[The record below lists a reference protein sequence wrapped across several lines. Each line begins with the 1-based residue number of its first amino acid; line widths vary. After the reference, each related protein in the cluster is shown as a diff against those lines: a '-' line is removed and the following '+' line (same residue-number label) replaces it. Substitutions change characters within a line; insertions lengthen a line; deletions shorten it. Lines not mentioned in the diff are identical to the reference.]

1 MRVAFICLHTSPA
14 ERAGTADAGGM
25 NVLIRALARALR
37 EKGVAV
43 EFFTRRSSPTTPDT
57 EVLDDGAVIHQ
68 VTAGPATPL
77 PKGEI
82 DQYIDEFRANLGSLD
97 GFDVVHSH
105 HWMSGVAALPLAR
118 AAGIPHLMTFHSV
131 AAHPNSS
138 LRDGEPPESPARLA
152 GEVTCATESDL
163 VVAVSRHE
171 AAVVIGRCQADPE
184 RVVVVR
190 PGVDLELFHPEA
202 LSPRA
207 ASLRSSPT
215 AHGADPRPV
224 VPETA
229 EGATPDG
236 VRPGYVLFAARLQPL
251 KAPDLAIAAVA
262 GLPEDERPD
271 LVLIGQAPQ
280 DLADYEAELH
290 RLAETT
296 GTRVAFLP
304 GQGREE
310 LARWLR
316 HASVVLVPSYSET
329 FGLLALEASAS
340 GVPVLAAAAGG
351 LTEAI
356 CNTHTG
362 LLVPTHDPADWSEAL
377 GSLLRDPERRAEMG
391 RTGRRRAEE
400 MTWARAAEQTL
411 AAYRRAVAAGRV
423 VAFLHAHPDDET
435 LASGALIAHLADE
448 GIEVAVLTATR
459 GEMGGVVPGP
469 LSALEGTPELE
480 IRREAELAGA
490 LAELGVRRHAYLGS
504 APARAP
510 QIAAPGPREAGSPLA
525 DPHPAPGVVEPR
537 RYRDSGMR
545 WITPTVAGPA
555 EDSAPD
561 AFCTADAAE
570 AVADTVAFLRATGA
584 SLVVSYDA
592 DGGYGHPDHVRMHEV
607 AKAAAAELG
616 LPFQALTAH
625 RDLATRWY
633 DLEHYLPRVAAALR
647 HHRTQ
652 LTVHADGA
660 TITHSGGQT
669 EPILTSTGLI

>member
-1 MRVAFICLHTSPA
+1 MRVAFICLHTSPG

-25 NVLIRALARALR
+25 NVLIRALGRALR
-37 EKGVAV
+37 AKGVDV
-43 EFFTRRSSPTTPDT
+43 EFFTRRSSPSLPDS
-57 EVLDDGAVIHQ
+57 EVLDDGTLIHY
-68 VTAGPATPL
+68 VSAGPATPL

-82 DQYIDEFRANLGSLD
+82 DQHIDEFRAGLGSLD

-152 GEVTCATESDL
+152 GEITCATESDL
-163 VVAVSRHE
+163 VITVSRHE

-184 RVVVVR
+184 RVLVVR
-190 PGVDLELFHPEA
+190 PGVDIELFRPAAPGEA
-202 LSPRA
+202 WA
-207 ASLRSSPT
+207 
-215 AHGADPRPV
+215 
-224 VPETA
+224 
-229 EGATPDG
+229 PDG

-262 GLPEDERPD
+262 GLPEGGRPD
-271 LVLIGQAPQ
+271 LVLVGQAPA
-280 DLADYEAELH
+280 DLAGYEADLH
-290 RLAETT
+290 SLAASK

-304 GQGREE
+304 GQDREG
-310 LARWLR
+310 LARLLR

-329 FGLLALEASAS
+329 FGLIALEASAS

-362 LLVPTHDPADWSEAL
+362 LLVPTHEPSDWSEAL
-377 GSLLRDPERRAEMG
+377 GSLLGDPGRRAEMG
-391 RTGRRRAEE
+391 VTGRRRAEE

-411 AAYRRAVAAGRV
+411 AAYRKAVAAGRV
-423 VAFLHAHPDDET
+423 IAVLHAHPDDET
-435 LASGALIAHLADE
+435 LASGALIAHWTDE
-448 GIEVAVLTATR
+448 GIEVTVLTATR

-490 LAELGVRRHAYLGS
+490 LAELGVRRHAYLGA
-504 APARAP
+504 APARA
-510 QIAAPGPREAGSPLA
+510 GG
-525 DPHPAPGVVEPR
+525 EPR
-537 RYRDSGMR
+537 RYRDSGMA
-545 WITPTVAGPA
+545 WVTPTVAGPA

-561 AFCTADAAE
+561 AFCKADVAE

-584 SLVVSYDA
+584 SLVVSYDD

-607 AKAAAAELG
+607 AKAAAEELG
-616 LPFQALTAH
+616 LPFAALTAH
-625 RDLATRWY
+625 RELATRWY
-633 DLEHYLPRVAAALR
+633 DLEDSLPRVAAALR

-652 LTVHADGA
+652 LTVHDDGA

-669 EPILTSTGLI
+669 EPILTSTGLITAG

>member
-25 NVLIRALARALR
+25 NVLIRALGRALR
-37 EKGVAV
+37 AKGIDV
-43 EFFTRRSSPTTPDT
+43 EFFTRRSSPSLPDT
-57 EVLDDGAVIHQ
+57 EVLDDGTLIHYLS
-68 VTAGPATPL
+68 AGPATPL

-82 DQYIDEFRANLGSLD
+82 DQYIDEFRASLGSLD

-163 VVAVSRHE
+163 VITVSRCE

-190 PGVDLELFHPEA
+190 PGVDVELFHP
-202 LSPRA
+202 
-207 ASLRSSPT
+207 
-215 AHGADPRPV
+215 ADPG
-224 VPETA
+224 
-229 EGATPDG
+229 EGWAPDG

-271 LVLIGQAPQ
+271 LVLVGQAPA
-280 DLADYEAELH
+280 DLADYEAELR
-290 RLAETT
+290 RLAEST

-304 GQGREE
+304 GQDREG
-310 LARWLR
+310 LAQLLR

-329 FGLLALEASAS
+329 FGLIALEASAS
-340 GVPVLAAAAGG
+340 GAPVLAAAAGG

-377 GSLLRDPERRAEMG
+377 LSLLRDPERRAEMG

-400 MTWARAAEQTL
+400 MTWARAADQTL
-411 AAYRRAVAAGRV
+411 AAYRRAVAAGKV
-423 VAFLHAHPDDET
+423 IAVLHAHPDDET
-435 LASGALIAHLADE
+435 LASGALIAHLTDE
-448 GIEVAVLTATR
+448 GFEVAVLTATR

-490 LAELGVRRHAYLGS
+490 LAELGVRRHAYLGA
-504 APARAP
+504 APARA
-510 QIAAPGPREAGSPLA
+510 GG
-525 DPHPAPGVVEPR
+525 DPR
-537 RYRDSGMR
+537 RYRDSGMS
-545 WITPTVAGPA
+545 WVTPTVAGPA

-561 AFCTADAAE
+561 AFCKADPAE

-607 AKAAAAELG
+607 AAAAAAELG

-625 RDLATRWY
+625 RELATRWY
-633 DLEHYLPRVAAALR
+633 DLEGYLPRVAAALR

-652 LTVHADGA
+652 LTVHDDGA

-669 EPILTSTGLI
+669 EPILTSTGLISAP

>member
-1 MRVAFICLHTSPA
+1 MRVAFVCLHTSPA

-37 EKGVAV
+37 ERGVAV
-43 EFFTRRSSPTTPDT
+43 EFFTRRSSPTTPGT
-57 EVLDDGAVIHQ
+57 EVLDDGTLIHQ

-152 GEVTCATESDL
+152 GEITCATESDL

-190 PGVDLELFHPEA
+190 PGVDLELFHP
-202 LSPRA
+202 A
-207 ASLRSSPT
+207 APSAA
-215 AHGADPRPV
+215 AHETI
-224 VPETA
+224 PE
-229 EGATPDG
+229 G

-271 LVLIGQAPQ
+271 LVLVGQAPA

-290 RLAETT
+290 RLADST

-304 GQGREE
+304 GQDREG
-310 LARWLR
+310 LARLLR

-329 FGLLALEASAS
+329 FGLIALEASAS

-362 LLVPTHDPADWSEAL
+362 LLVPTHEPADWSEAL

-469 LSALEGTPELE
+469 LSALAGTPELE

-490 LAELGVRRHAYLGS
+490 LAELGVRRHAYLGA
-504 APARAP
+504 APARA
-510 QIAAPGPREAGSPLA
+510 GG
-525 DPHPAPGVVEPR
+525 EPR

-545 WITPTVAGPA
+545 WVTPTVAGPA

-561 AFCTADAAE
+561 AFCTADVAE
-570 AVADTVAFLRATGA
+570 AIGDAVAFLRATGA
-584 SLVVSYDA
+584 SLVVSYDD

-616 LPFQALTAH
+616 LPFAALTAH

-633 DLEHYLPRVAAALR
+633 DLEDYLPRVAAALR

-652 LTVHADGA
+652 LTVHADGG

-669 EPILTSTGLI
+669 EPILTSTGLISAP

>member
-1 MRVAFICLHTSPA
+1 MRVAFVCLHTSPA

-57 EVLDDGAVIHQ
+57 EVLDDGTVIHQ

-82 DQYIDEFRANLGSLD
+82 DQYIDEFRANLGSLA

-163 VVAVSRHE
+163 VIAVSRHE
-171 AAVVIGRCQADPE
+171 AAVVIGRCQAAPE
-184 RVVVVR
+184 RVVVVH
-190 PGVDLELFHPEA
+190 PGVNTELFHPAEDGG
-202 LSPRA
+202 LST
-207 ASLRSSPT
+207 RSAQGPT
-215 AHGADPRPV
+215 
-224 VPETA
+224 PEPPG
-229 EGATPDG
+229 GATVPDGG

-280 DLADYEAELH
+280 DLAGYEAELH
-290 RLAETT
+290 RLAEST

-310 LARWLR
+310 LSRWLR

-362 LLVPTHDPADWSEAL
+362 LLVPTHEPADWSDAL
-377 GSLLRDPERRAEMG
+377 GSLLRDPERRAAMG
-391 RTGRRRAEE
+391 RTGRQRAEG

-435 LASGALIAHLADE
+435 LSSGALIAHLADE
-448 GIEVAVLTATR
+448 GFEVAVLTATR

-469 LSALEGTPELE
+469 LSALAGTPELE
-480 IRREAELAGA
+480 IRREAELVGA
-490 LAELGVRRHAYLGS
+490 LAELGVRRHAYLGA
-504 APARAP
+504 APARA
-510 QIAAPGPREAGSPLA
+510 GG
-525 DPHPAPGVVEPR
+525 EPR

-545 WITPTVAGPA
+545 WVTPTVAGPA

-561 AFCTADAAE
+561 ALCKADAAE
-570 AVADTVAFLRATGA
+570 AVADAVAFLRATGA

-607 AKAAAAELG
+607 ARRASAELG

-633 DLEHYLPRVAAALR
+633 DLEDYLPRVAAALR

-669 EPILTSTGLI
+669 EPILTSTGLISAP

>member
-1 MRVAFICLHTSPA
+1 MVMVNEPS
-14 ERAGTADAGGM
+14 
-25 NVLIRALARALR
+25 
-37 EKGVAV
+37 
-43 EFFTRRSSPTTPDT
+43 
-57 EVLDDGAVIHQ
+57 
-68 VTAGPATPL
+68 GPATPL

-152 GEVTCATESDL
+152 GEITCATESDL

-190 PGVDLELFHPEA
+190 PGVDLELFHP
-202 LSPRA
+202 A
-207 ASLRSSPT
+207 APSAA
-215 AHGADPRPV
+215 AHETI
-224 VPETA
+224 PE
-229 EGATPDG
+229 G

-271 LVLIGQAPQ
+271 LVLVGQAPA

-290 RLAETT
+290 RLADST

-304 GQGREE
+304 GQDREG
-310 LARWLR
+310 LARLLR

-329 FGLLALEASAS
+329 FGLIALEASAS

-362 LLVPTHDPADWSEAL
+362 LLVPTHEPADWSEAL

-423 VAFLHAHPDDET
+423 VAFLHAHPDDESSQSAATMARYVAEGAQVT
-435 LASGALIAHLADE
+435 LVTCTLGELGEILVPDWAHFTPGELGGHRQGEIA
-448 GIEVAVLTATR
+448 V
-459 GEMGGVVPGP
+459 
-469 LSALEGTPELE
+469 
-480 IRREAELAGA
+480 A
-490 LAELGVRRHAYLGS
+490 LAEIGVTDHVYLG
-504 APARAP
+504 
-510 QIAAPGPREAGSPLA
+510 GAG
-525 DPHPAPGVVEPR
+525 
-537 RYRDSGMR
+537 RYHDSGMAR
-545 WITPTVAGPA
+545 DEKGAVV
-555 EDSAPD
+555 APD
-561 AFCTADAAE
+561 DMPDNAFWRADLLEAA
-570 AVADTVAFLRATGA
+570 DH
-584 SLVVSYDA
+584 LVEVIRSRRPQVLVTYDPF
-592 DGGYGHPDHVRMHEV
+592 GNYGHPDHVQAHRV
-607 AKAAAAELG
+607 AMYATVLAAAASHRPDLG
-616 LPFQALTAH
+616 A
-625 RDLATRWY
+625 RR
-633 DLEHYLPRVAAALR
+633 RGGRRRAAAGR
-647 HHRTQ
+647 PRRRRP
-652 LTVHADGA
+652 APSAGRR
-660 TITHSGGQT
+660 
-669 EPILTSTGLI
+669 